1 MSISNQRNSLRRSS
15 ISINIIRDS
24 ISGLSKGI
32 RNLRQNANQILLTT
46 QNNNNFKRTL
56 TRKDN
61 DFFNRR
67 RENVLRKEREDEL
80 ESASVTGV
88 TRKQGNLFQ
97 QSTRGF
103 FGRILDFLGVLLI
116 GWALQNLPKFIAAFE
131 KLFKLISTVVEVMG
145 GFIKTI
151 TNFLTGIA
159 TGIGNLFGVLNRFDF
174 AETGNKLKEL
184 IDKGAA
190 GLFKLNKEFV
200 QGIQSILGD
209 REIRKAAFGG
219 AVSGG
224 TDDNVLPSDDFGVVE
239 DDNQDDKQD
248 DTGGD
253 IEINVE
259 EEGGKEIEGRANG
272 GEFEKGQ
279 DIIVGE
285 EGIEIVRFNQGGEV
299 IDNEN
304 TMNLIAGQQ
313 TVPDDEEVVETM
325 SKEDSLKET
334 DKFVNDEFTGGVE
347 KLLGSAK
354 KPEVSKKEIIPK
366 EELEKNITDAE
377 KLFNKG
383 GKNQIQEDLDEKV
396 KPTKKEIPD
405 LKPGRNKNRRK
416 VVVIEKTIPVNSPSS
431 SSTSQPISLGGG
443 SNSSASTLLSF
454 QSVSSLKYT

>member
-219 AVSGG
+219 GVSGG
-224 TDDNVLPSDDFGVVE
+224 NNDNQLTQDDFGVVE
-239 DDNQDDKQD
+239 DDNQDDNQD

-253 IEINVE
+253 VEINVE
-259 EEGGKEIEGRANG
+259 EIEGRQDGGDVEKDVPVVVGEKGKEIFVPETDGTIIPNQETE
-272 GEFEKGQ
+272 EF
-279 DIIVGE
+279 
-285 EGIEIVRFNQGGEV
+285 
-299 IDNEN
+299 
-304 TMNLIAGQQ
+304 IAG
-313 TVPDDEEVVETM
+313 VNSSPDDEEVVETM

-431 SSTSQPISLGGG
+431 SSTSQRVSLGGG

>member
-32 RNLRQNANQILLTT
+32 SNFRQNANQILLTT

-67 RENVLRKEREDEL
+67 RENVLRKQREDEL
-80 ESASVTGV
+80 ESASVSGV
-88 TRKQGNLFQ
+88 ARKQGNLFQ

-116 GWALQNLPKFIAAFE
+116 GWALQNLPKLIAAFE

-151 TNFLTGIA
+151 TGFLTGIA

-190 GLFKLNKEFV
+190 GLFKLNKGFIE
-200 QGIQSILGD
+200 GIQSILGD
-209 REIRKAAFGG
+209 TTIKKAAFGG

-224 TDDNVLPSDDFGVVE
+224 ANDDQISSDDFGFE
-239 DDNQDDKQD
+239 DNEKQGETD
-248 DTGGD
+248 GD
-253 IEINVE
+253 GDVEINVE
-259 EEGGKEIEGRANG
+259 QIEGRQDG
-272 GEFEKGQ
+272 GDVEEDVPVVVGEKGREIFVPET
-279 DIIVGE
+279 DGTIIPNQETE
-285 EGIEIVRFNQGGEV
+285 E
-299 IDNEN
+299 
-304 TMNLIAGQQ
+304 LIAG
-313 TVPDDEEVVETM
+313 VNSSPDDEEVVETM

-334 DKFVNDEFTGGVE
+334 DKFVNDEFKGGVE

-354 KPEVSKKEIIPK
+354 KTEVSKKEIIPK

-383 GKNQIQEDLDEKV
+383 GKNQVQEDIDEKV
-396 KPTKKEIPD
+396 KPTKKEVPN

-416 VVVIEKTIPVNSPSS
+416 VVVIEKTISSNSPSS
-431 SSTSQPISLGGG
+431 SSTNKPVISGG
-443 SNSSASTLLSF
+443 SGNSSTSTLLSF

>member
-46 QNNNNFKRTL
+46 QKNNNFKRTL

-159 TGIGNLFGVLNRFDF
+159 TGIGNLFGVLNRFDL

-184 IDKGAA
+184 INKGAA

-209 REIRKAAFGG
+209 REIRKVAFGG

-224 TDDNVLPSDDFGVVE
+224 TDDNVLSSDDFGVVE

-253 IEINVE
+253 VKINVE
-259 EEGGKEIEGRANG
+259 EIEGRQDGGDVEKDVPVVVGEKGKEIFVPETDGTIIPNQETE
-272 GEFEKGQ
+272 EF
-279 DIIVGE
+279 
-285 EGIEIVRFNQGGEV
+285 
-299 IDNEN
+299 
-304 TMNLIAGQQ
+304 IAG
-313 TVPDDEEVVETM
+313 VNLSPDDEEVEETM

-431 SSTSQPISLGGG
+431 SSTSQRVSLGGG

>member
-116 GWALQNLPKFIAAFE
+116 GWALQNLPKLIAAFE

-151 TNFLTGIA
+151 TGFLTGIA

-190 GLFKLNKEFV
+190 GLFKLNKGFIE
-200 QGIQSILGD
+200 GIQSILGD
-209 REIRKAAFGG
+209 TTIKKAAFGG

-224 TDDNVLPSDDFGVVE
+224 ANDDQISSDDFGFE
-239 DDNQDDKQD
+239 DNEKQGETD
-248 DTGGD
+248 GD
-253 IEINVE
+253 GDVEINVE
-259 EEGGKEIEGRANG
+259 QIEGRQDG
-272 GEFEKGQ
+272 GDVEEDVPVVVGEKGREIFVPET
-279 DIIVGE
+279 DGTIIPNQETE
-285 EGIEIVRFNQGGEV
+285 E
-299 IDNEN
+299 
-304 TMNLIAGQQ
+304 LIAG
-313 TVPDDEEVVETM
+313 VNSSPDDEEVVETM

-334 DKFVNDEFTGGVE
+334 DKFVNDEFKGGVE

-354 KPEVSKKEIIPK
+354 KTEVSKEEIIPK

-383 GKNQIQEDLDEKV
+383 GKNQVQEDIDEKV
-396 KPTKKEIPD
+396 KPTKKEVPN

-416 VVVIEKTIPVNSPSS
+416 VVVIEKTISSNSPSS
-431 SSTSQPISLGGG
+431 SSTNKPVISGG
-443 SNSSASTLLSF
+443 SGNSSTSTLLSF

>member
-46 QNNNNFKRTL
+46 QKNNNFKRTL

-184 IDKGAA
+184 INKGAA

-224 TDDNVLPSDDFGVVE
+224 TDDNVLSSDDFGVVE

-253 IEINVE
+253 VKINVE
-259 EEGGKEIEGRANG
+259 EIEGRQDGGDVEKDVPVIVGEKGKEIFVPETDGTIIPNQETE
-272 GEFEKGQ
+272 EF
-279 DIIVGE
+279 
-285 EGIEIVRFNQGGEV
+285 
-299 IDNEN
+299 
-304 TMNLIAGQQ
+304 IAG
-313 TVPDDEEVVETM
+313 VNSSPDDEEVIETM

-416 VVVIEKTIPVNSPSS
+416 VVVIEKTMSVNSPSS

>member
-219 AVSGG
+219 GVSGG
-224 TDDNVLPSDDFGVVE
+224 NNQSTQDDFGVVE
-239 DDNQDDKQD
+239 DDNQDDNQD

-253 IEINVE
+253 VEINVE
-259 EEGGKEIEGRANG
+259 EIEGRQDGGDVEKDVPVVVGEKGKEIFVPETDGTIIPNQETE
-272 GEFEKGQ
+272 EF
-279 DIIVGE
+279 
-285 EGIEIVRFNQGGEV
+285 
-299 IDNEN
+299 
-304 TMNLIAGQQ
+304 IAG
-313 TVPDDEEVVETM
+313 VNSSPDDEEVVETM

-431 SSTSQPISLGGG
+431 SSTSQRVSLGGG

>member
-46 QNNNNFKRTL
+46 QKNNNFKRTL

-184 IDKGAA
+184 INKGAA

-224 TDDNVLPSDDFGVVE
+224 TDDNVLSSDDFGVVE

-253 IEINVE
+253 VKINVE
-259 EEGGKEIEGRANG
+259 EIEGRQDGGDVEKDVPVIVGEKGKEIFVPETDGTIIPNQETE
-272 GEFEKGQ
+272 EF
-279 DIIVGE
+279 
-285 EGIEIVRFNQGGEV
+285 
-299 IDNEN
+299 
-304 TMNLIAGQQ
+304 IAG
-313 TVPDDEEVVETM
+313 VNSSPDDEEVVETM
-325 SKEDSLKET
+325 SNEDSLKET

-416 VVVIEKTIPVNSPSS
+416 VVVIEKTMSVNSPSS

>member
-80 ESASVTGV
+80 ESASVSGV

-184 IDKGAA
+184 INKGAA

-224 TDDNVLPSDDFGVVE
+224 TDDNVLSSDDFGVV
-239 DDNQDDKQD
+239 DDNQDDNQD

-253 IEINVE
+253 VKINVE
-259 EEGGKEIEGRANG
+259 EIEGRQDGGDVEKDVPVIVGEKGKEIFVPETDGTIIPNQETE
-272 GEFEKGQ
+272 EF
-279 DIIVGE
+279 
-285 EGIEIVRFNQGGEV
+285 
-299 IDNEN
+299 
-304 TMNLIAGQQ
+304 IAG
-313 TVPDDEEVVETM
+313 VNSSPDDEEVVETM

-431 SSTSQPISLGGG
+431 SSTSQRVSLGGG
-443 SNSSASTLLSF
+443 SGNSSASTLLSF

>member
-32 RNLRQNANQILLTT
+32 SNFRQNANQILLTT

-67 RENVLRKEREDEL
+67 RENVLRKQREDEL

-88 TRKQGNLFQ
+88 ARKQGNLFQ

-116 GWALQNLPKFIAAFE
+116 GWALQNLPKLIAAFE

-151 TNFLTGIA
+151 TGFLTGIA

-190 GLFKLNKEFV
+190 GLFKLNKGFIE
-200 QGIQSILGD
+200 GIQSILGD
-209 REIRKAAFGG
+209 TTIKKAAFGG

-224 TDDNVLPSDDFGVVE
+224 ANDDQISSDNFGFEDNEKQGETD
-239 DDNQDDKQD
+239 
-248 DTGGD
+248 GD
-253 IEINVE
+253 VEINVE
-259 EEGGKEIEGRANG
+259 EEGGKEIEGRADG

-285 EGIEIVRFNQGGEV
+285 KGPEIVRFNQGGEV

-313 TVPDDEEVVETM
+313 TLPDDEEVVETM

-354 KPEVSKKEIIPK
+354 KTEVSKEEIIPK
-366 EELEKNITDAE
+366 DELEKNITDAE

-383 GKNQIQEDLDEKV
+383 GKNQVQEDIDEKV
-396 KPTKKEIPD
+396 KPTKKEVPN

-416 VVVIEKTIPVNSPSS
+416 VVVIEKTISSNSPSS
-431 SSTSQPISLGGG
+431 SSTNKPVISGG
-443 SNSSASTLLSF
+443 SGNSSTSTLLSF

>member
-46 QNNNNFKRTL
+46 QKNNNFKRTL

-184 IDKGAA
+184 INKGAA

-224 TDDNVLPSDDFGVVE
+224 TDDNVLSSDDFGVV
-239 DDNQDDKQD
+239 DDNQDDNQD

-253 IEINVE
+253 VKINVE
-259 EEGGKEIEGRANG
+259 EIEGRQDGGDVEKDVPVVVGEKGKEIFVPETDGTIIPNQETE
-272 GEFEKGQ
+272 EF
-279 DIIVGE
+279 
-285 EGIEIVRFNQGGEV
+285 
-299 IDNEN
+299 
-304 TMNLIAGQQ
+304 IAG
-313 TVPDDEEVVETM
+313 VNSSPDDEEVVETM
-325 SKEDSLKET
+325 SNEDSLKET

-416 VVVIEKTIPVNSPSS
+416 VVVIEKTMSVNSPSS